1 METQRTRRARV
12 PFAYGRTM
20 ALARIEVLHGLPPEE
35 RRRVIEAVHAAMI
48 EALEVPA
55 DDPTVRLVEHR
66 PENVRMPSERSDRY
80 TVVEVTMFAG
90 RSIRTKRRLY
100 EATVRNLNSCG
111 VPSEDVLV
119 VLHEPVRENW
129 GVQGG
134 SPASEVDVGFRVD
147 I

>member
-1 METQRTRRARV
+1 MSASRYRREV
-12 PFAYGRTM
+12 
-20 ALARIEVLHGLPPEE
+20 ALARVEVLRGLPPEE
-35 RRRVIEAVHAAMI
+35 RRRVIEAVHAALV

-66 PENVRMPSERSDRY
+66 AENVLVPAQRSDRY

-90 RSIRTKRRLY
+90 RSLATKRRLY
-100 EATVRNLNSCG
+100 EAVVRHLHACG
-111 VPSEDVLV
+111 VPTDDVLV
-119 VLHEPVRENW
+119 VLHEPKTENW

-134 SPASEVDVGFRVD
+134 RPASEVDVGFEVD